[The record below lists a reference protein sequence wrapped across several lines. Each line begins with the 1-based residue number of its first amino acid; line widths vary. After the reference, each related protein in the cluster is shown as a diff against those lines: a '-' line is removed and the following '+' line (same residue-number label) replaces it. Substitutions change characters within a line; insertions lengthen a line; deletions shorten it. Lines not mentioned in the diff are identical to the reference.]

1 MCLPPAGTM
10 QRLQDSGG
18 MRAMQSA
25 KPGDARS
32 VQSFMNFASI
42 SDPSYVRSVYD
53 KEGSSGFER
62 RFGAYDG
69 GPQNPFGGAAY
80 RQLAKTQ
87 GRAFD
92 PSDLY
97 GEKAAAAAKEAQL
110 NQRLSALEQMQ
121 TSRGQLGTI
130 STTQGKA
137 STPSTNLRTPQRV
150 RPIRSS
156 LKTSYGTKQIPTASS
171 LTGGMGL
178 NVPN

>member
-1 MCLPPAGTM
+1 MA
-10 QRLQDSGG
+10 QVQNSGG

-62 RFGAYDG
+62 TFGAYDG

-87 GRAFD
+87 GREFD

-121 TSRGQLGTI
+121 NSASKLGTI
-130 STTQGKA
+130 SVTQNKAKQA
-137 STPSTNLRTPQRV
+137 STVNKTPVQKG
-150 RPIRSS
+150 PKLTSI
-156 LKTSYGTKQIPTASS
+156 KTSYGTKQIPTSSS
-171 LTGGMGL
+171 LTSGMGL